1 MERTKFAGVYTD
13 DGAGTI
19 VVRYSWEQ
27 RKAID
32 IADYSKGNGY
42 SKGDL
47 TDAGTPIILY
57 GRLYTKY
64 QFAISEVDTFA
75 VPRNG
80 AVYSQGN
87 EVIVPASGE
96 TAEDIARAS
105 AVEKSGVLLGGDLNI
120 LRPFDFINPLFLAL
134 AISNGEPQKELAKK
148 AQGKSVVHIHNTDIQ
163 EVTIAYPSRTEQDRI
178 VSVFRQL
185 DNLIT
190 LHQRKLEKLK
200 LVKKS
205 MLEKMFPKNG
215 SSVPEIRFNGF
226 TDDWEQRKLGE
237 ILQERNTRT
246 SDFESNPLYSLTIE
260 SGVTPKTDRY
270 ERSSLVTKTEDLF
283 KIVKPNE
290 FVTNPMNLRF
300 GALGYNRNA
309 FTVSVSGYYD
319 VFSIDDDKCSG
330 FWNSYFKTL
339 TAMNIFDNAATGSLI
354 EKRRV
359 KYSTLQQLAF
369 YMPNDLSEKAEIGK
383 YMDTFDNLITLHQRK
398 LELRLFPGCRFF
410 I

>member
-1 MERTKFAGVYTD
+1 MAAEGTGQKVLAHNKFKNMVVDVPSTAEQCRIGIFFEMLDHLITLHQRQPFLPSTQDISLIAQLTPPYYTS
-13 DGAGTI
+13 
-19 VVRYSWEQ
+19 SWEQ

-185 DNLIT
+185 DHLIT
-190 LHQRKLEKLK
+190 LHQRKPFFMK
-200 LVKKS
+200 
-205 MLEKMFPKNG
+205 
-215 SSVPEIRFNGF
+215 
-226 TDDWEQRKLGE
+226 W
-237 ILQERNTRT
+237 RT
-246 SDFESNPLYSLTIE
+246 SD
-260 SGVTPKTDRY
+260 
-270 ERSSLVTKTEDLF
+270 
-283 KIVKPNE
+283 
-290 FVTNPMNLRF
+290 
-300 GALGYNRNA
+300 ANRNQ
-309 FTVSVSGYYD
+309 T
-319 VFSIDDDKCSG
+319 
-330 FWNSYFKTL
+330 N
-339 TAMNIFDNAATGSLI
+339 
-354 EKRRV
+354 
-359 KYSTLQQLAF
+359 
-369 YMPNDLSEKAEIGK
+369 
-383 YMDTFDNLITLHQRK
+383 
-398 LELRLFPGCRFF
+398 RLVL
-410 I
+410 